1 MTEYR
6 YRATD
11 PFGKDQEGTISSRS
25 LDAAREGVLAMGL
38 EPIEIYEESPQALQE
53 QPTFSLYGDLQ
64 KIHEKKNRKSGTQTR
79 VYFPLLD
86 TLRLYAGWLL
96 AWYCLVYAI
105 GSYQFMRDLP
115 VRIPYADSL
124 FLSPL
129 VLSFTFAAYL
139 FLLLSGWYVSLGR
152 KKLFA
157 VVFLIIGIGLFLL
170 YRMNVY

>member
-11 PFGKDQEGTISSRS
+11 PFGKEQEGTVNSFS
-25 LDAAREGVLAMGL
+25 LDAARAAVSAMGL
-38 EPIEIYEESPQALQE
+38 EPVEIYEAAAPVLPDP
-53 QPTFSLYGDLQ
+53 PTFALYSDLQ
-64 KIHEKKNRKSGTQTR
+64 KVHEKKNVDAAPEARA
-79 VYFPLLD
+79 YFPLLD

-96 AWYCLVYAI
+96 AWYCLVYAV
-105 GSYQFMRDLP
+105 GSYQFMRELP

-139 FLLLSGWYVSLGR
+139 FLLLSGWYVSAGR
-152 KKLFA
+152 KKPVAIVLLA
-157 VVFLIIGIGLFLL
+157 VGVGLFLL
-170 YRMNVY
+170 YRMNVN

>member
-11 PFGKDQEGTISSRS
+11 PFGKEQEGTVKSHS
-25 LDAAREGVLAMGL
+25 LTSARDAVSAMGL
-38 EPIEIYEESPQALQE
+38 EPIEIYEAAPHSGEVPAF
-53 QPTFSLYGDLQ
+53 TLYGDLQ
-64 KIHEKKNRKSGTQTR
+64 KIQEKKPGEPGAQAR

-96 AWYCLVYAI
+96 AWYCLVYAV

-115 VRIPYADSL
+115 IRIPYADSL

-139 FLLLSGWYVSLGR
+139 FLLFSGWYVSWGR
-152 KKLFA
+152 KKA
-157 VVFLIIGIGLFLL
+157 VAAVLLVAGIALFLV
-170 YRMNVY
+170 YRMNVE

>member
-11 PFGKDQEGTISSRS
+11 PFGKDREGTVKSQS
-25 LDAAREGVLAMGL
+25 LDAARDSVCAMGL
-38 EPIEIYEESPQALQE
+38 EPIEIYEAPPSTLQD
-53 QPTFSLYGDLQ
+53 QPTFSLYSDLQ
-64 KIHEKKNRKSGTQTR
+64 KIHEKKNRESGAQAR

-96 AWYCLVYAI
+96 AWYCLVYAV
-105 GSYQFMRDLP
+105 GSYQFMRELP
-115 VRIPYADSL
+115 IRIPYADSL

-139 FLLLSGWYVSLGR
+139 FLLLSGWYVSLG
-152 KKLFA
+152 KKKSA
-157 VVFLIIGIGLFLL
+157 AIVFLAVGIGLFLL
-170 YRMNVY
+170 YRMNVN

>member
-11 PFGKDQEGTISSRS
+11 PFGKQQEGTVKSQS
-25 LDAAREGVLAMGL
+25 LEAAREAVSAMGL
-38 EPIEIYEESPQALQE
+38 EPLEIYEASGPALPDP
-53 QPTFSLYGDLQ
+53 PTFALYSDLQ
-64 KIHEKKNRKSGTQTR
+64 KVHEKKVEPAREAR

-96 AWYCLVYAI
+96 AWYCLVYAV
-105 GSYQFMRDLP
+105 GSYQFMRELP

-139 FLLLSGWYVSLGR
+139 FLLLSGWYVSAGR
-152 KKLFA
+152 KKPVA
-157 VVFLIIGIGLFLL
+157 MVLL
-170 YRMNVY
+170 A